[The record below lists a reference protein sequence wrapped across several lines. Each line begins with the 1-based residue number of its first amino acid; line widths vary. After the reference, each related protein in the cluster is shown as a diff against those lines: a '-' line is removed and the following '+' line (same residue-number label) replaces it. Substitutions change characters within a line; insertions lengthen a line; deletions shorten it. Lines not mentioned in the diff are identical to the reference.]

1 MMSPLVTGLEEGS
14 RAPKHIIIIII
25 VGDNFSR
32 QSFPMEAKLAL
43 HLNLSSCLSLQVL
56 GL

>member
-14 RAPKHIIIIII
+14 RAPKHIIIII